1 MSAAEVSEGIGYRV
15 NPLLEGIAPP
25 PIAEAHSWIKD
36 RSFPESKPLIDVCQA
51 VPGYPP
57 PTALTDHLASI
68 IGAPSS
74 ARYTDIEGLPP
85 LRAAL
90 AADIARVYGGKLGA
104 ENVLITAGCN
114 QAYCLTTLALAKAG
128 EEIILPLP
136 YYFNYQMWLD
146 MQGIGA
152 RHVSF
157 RPDNGGV
164 PDLDEV
170 AAAIGPRTRA
180 LLLISPNNP
189 TGAVYPPAA
198 IRRFYEL
205 AKSRGIALILDE
217 TYRDFMPHDVAPHD
231 LFQDPD
237 WARTLIHLYSFS
249 KVFCLTGYRVGA
261 LVGAPALV
269 DEVAKAMDTVAI
281 CAPRIGQLAVI
292 NGLATQGAWR
302 QGNTVLMRDRLAA
315 LREAFSRNDLG
326 YELASAGAYFAYLR
340 HPHRGKTAAEVA
352 RRLVDRQNL
361 LSLPG
366 SMFGPG
372 QEDYLRVAFANVEKD
387 KMAEIAARL
396 AADAAG

>member
-1 MSAAEVSEGIGYRV
+1 MSAGLGYTV
-15 NPLLEGIAPP
+15 NPLLAGLAAP

-36 RSFPESKPLIDVCQA
+36 RQFPAAKPLIDVCQA

-57 PTALTDHLASI
+57 PAALTAHLAAI
-68 IGAPSS
+68 IGAPASS
-74 ARYTDIEGLPP
+74 RYTDIEGLPD

-90 AADIARVYGGKLGA
+90 AADIARVYGGRVAA

-114 QAYCLTTLALAKAG
+114 QAYCLTTLTLAKAG

-152 RHVSF
+152 RHVAF

-198 IRRFYEL
+198 IRAFYEL
-205 AKSRGIALILDE
+205 AKKRGIALILDE
-217 TYRDFMPHDVAPHD
+217 TYRDFMPHDAAPHD
-231 LFQDPD
+231 LFQDAD
-237 WARTLIHLYSFS
+237 WQRTLIHLYSFS

-261 LVGAPALV
+261 LVGAPAMV
-269 DEVAKAMDTVAI
+269 AEVAKAMDTVAI
-281 CAPRIGQLAVI
+281 CAPRIGQLAAI
-292 NGLATQGAWR
+292 NGLATQGDWR
-302 QGNTVLMRDRLAA
+302 HGNTLLMRDRLVA
-315 LREAFSRNDLG
+315 LRDAFSRNDLG
-326 YELASAGAYFAYLR
+326 YEMVSAGAYFAYLR
-340 HPHRGKTAAEVA
+340 HPHRGMSATDVA

-372 QEDYLRVAFANVEKD
+372 QEDYLRVAFANVEKE
-387 KMAEIAARL
+387 KMAEIAGRL
-396 AADAAG
+396 AADAAER